1 MTTLSKYPE
10 DLVGTDLGPHHF
22 RDVSLFLLST
32 GALAGV
38 TIGVVTLVAKLIE
51 VAQFLVG

>member
-1 MTTLSKYPE
+1 MTTLTETQS
-10 DLVGTDLGPHHF
+10 HHF

-32 GALAGV
+32 GALIGV
-38 TIGVVTLVAKLIE
+38 TVGVVTVVAKVLE

>member
-1 MTTLSKYPE
+1 MTTLTETQS
-10 DLVGTDLGPHHF
+10 HHF

-32 GALAGV
+32 GALAAV
-38 TIGVVTLVAKLIE
+38 TFGLVTVVAKVLE